1 MSDKKKFIPEKTVE
15 RLSLYRRI
23 LKYAK
28 KEGITSIYSH
38 EIADR
43 ANTSAVIVRRDLMNV
58 GYNGSSRHGYSV
70 DELMDCI
77 HNFFNDARRVNIAI
91 VGMGNLGLAIRN
103 YIEAEEVQFQFVAG
117 FDSSSAKVIDEK
129 CFLIDE
135 LESVI
140 LNLSVDTVVIAVP
153 HTVAQEVANR
163 VYEAG
168 VTSLVNFA
176 PIRLKAPENVHVE
189 SIDITTLLEKSIYFG
204 NIFKNDVFDNN

>member
-1 MSDKKKFIPEKTVE
+1 MTDKKKFIPEKTVE

-23 LKYAK
+23 LKHAR

-58 GYNGSSRHGYSV
+58 GYNGSSRHGYNV
-70 DELMDCI
+70 TELMGCI
-77 HNFFNDARRVNIAI
+77 QNFFNHAKQVNIAI
-91 VGMGNLGLAIRN
+91 VGMGNLGLAIRH
-103 YIEAEEVQFQFVAG
+103 YVEAEEVQFRFVAG
-117 FDSSSAKVIDEK
+117 FDSDSLKIIDEK

-135 LESVI
+135 LESVV
-140 LNLSVDTVVIAVP
+140 LNLKVDTVVIAVP
-153 HTVAQEVANR
+153 HTVAQDVANR
-163 VYEAG
+163 VYETG
-168 VTSLVNFA
+168 VTSIVNFA

-204 NIFKNDVFDNN
+204 NIYKNDVCDNN

>member
-28 KEGITSIYSH
+28 KDGISSIYSH

-58 GYNGSSRHGYSV
+58 GHNGSSRHGYSV
-70 DELMDCI
+70 DELISCI
-77 HNFFNDARRVNIAI
+77 HRFFNGARQVNIAI
-91 VGMGNLGLAIRN
+91 IGMGNLGIAIRN
-103 YIEAEEVQFQFVAG
+103 FIEAEEMQFQFVAG
-117 FDSSSAKVIDEK
+117 FDSSSAKIIDDK
-129 CFLIDE
+129 FFLIDE

-140 LNLSVDTVVIAVP
+140 SDLSVDMVVIAVP
-153 HTVAQEVANR
+153 HTVAQKVADR
-163 VYEAG
+163 VYETG

-176 PIRLKAPENVHVE
+176 PIRLKAPDSVHVE
-189 SIDITTLLEKSIYFG
+189 SIDITTLFEKSIYFG
-204 NIFKNDVFDNN
+204 NIFKNDVCDNN